1 MLDRTFYQMTN
12 LISNS
17 QLTRILFFSPFSP
30 VQLQMLVNFKSINFF
45 FSVIDINLFT
55 KRPVAHITRIS
66 LQNRIFSRPG
76 PANEPKELGDTAD

>member
-1 MLDRTFYQMTN
+1 
-12 LISNS
+12 
-17 QLTRILFFSPFSP
+17 
-30 VQLQMLVNFKSINFF
+30 MLVNFKSINFF